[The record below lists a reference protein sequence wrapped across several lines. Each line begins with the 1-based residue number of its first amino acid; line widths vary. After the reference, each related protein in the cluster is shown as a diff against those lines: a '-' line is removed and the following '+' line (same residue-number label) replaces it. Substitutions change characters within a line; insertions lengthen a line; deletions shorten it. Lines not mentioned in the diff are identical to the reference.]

1 MTGSARVDR
10 HRDGRRVGSRR
21 PGALRYEGTVSAAS
35 LMLLALPAVDPSPS
49 PSVDCR
55 TDPWC
60 KNVYEL
66 TNSAWFAEGS
76 YWIVLKPLRVIL
88 ILLLA
93 IAARWALHRTI
104 NRLVRTTTEGSVP
117 TMLRPLRERI
127 PSATVDPEQFVPER
141 RRQRAEAI
149 GSVLRS
155 LVTAF
160 IFGIALLMVLKEFSF
175 DLAPLL
181 ASAGIAG
188 VALGFGAQSLVKD
201 LIAGLFMLIEDQ
213 YGVGDTVDLGEAT
226 GVVEAVG
233 LRVTTVRDGR
243 GVLWYIRN
251 GEIVRVGNKSQGW
264 ALVVVDLPIG
274 FAGTEEATAVLR
286 TAAASMAMDPELAP
300 QIVEEPEVLGVE
312 QMTVDGAVIRTVVKT
327 TADGQFAVG
336 RELRRRL
343 AEALENSGI
352 TARIAAARL
361 YPGRPAPAPF
371 RGETGTGGAT

>member
-1 MTGSARVDR
+1 M
-10 HRDGRRVGSRR
+10 
-21 PGALRYEGTVSAAS
+21 SAAN
-35 LMLLALPAVDPSPS
+35 LILRALTAAADDPMPS
-49 PSVDCR
+49 DECR
-55 TDPWC
+55 ANLWC
-60 KNVYEL
+60 KNVYDL
-66 TNSAWFAEGS
+66 THSAWFAEGS
-76 YWIVLKPLRVIL
+76 YWIVLKPLRIIL

-93 IAARWALHRTI
+93 FVARWALHRTI
-104 NRLVRTTTEGSVP
+104 NRLVRTTSEGAMP
-117 TMLRPLRERI
+117 TLLKPLRERI
-127 PSATVDPEQFVPER
+127 PSAASNPEQFVPER

-149 GSVLRS
+149 GSVLGS
-155 LVTAF
+155 MVSAF

-264 ALVVVDLPIG
+264 ARVMVDLPIG
-274 FAGTEEATAVLR
+274 FASTEEATAVLR
-286 TAAASMAMDPELAP
+286 TAAASLAMDPEMAP

-312 QMTVDGAVIRTVVKT
+312 QITVDGAVIRTVVKT
-327 TADGQFAVG
+327 TASGQFAVG

-352 TARIAAARL
+352 TAQIAAARRF
-361 YPGRPAPAPF
+361 PGMPTRAP
-371 RGETGTGGAT
+371 GETGTGGAT

>member
-1 MTGSARVDR
+1 MPSPAPVTSSPTSTETADAPSPECLTESLSLCKWAWDLTGSV
-10 HRDGRRVGSRR
+10 
-21 PGALRYEGTVSAAS
+21 
-35 LMLLALPAVDPSPS
+35 
-49 PSVDCR
+49 
-55 TDPWC
+55 
-60 KNVYEL
+60 
-66 TNSAWFAEGS
+66 WFAEGS
-76 YWIVLKPLRVIL
+76 YWILIKPLRIIL

-93 IAARWALHRTI
+93 VAARWLVHRTI
-104 NRLVRTTTEGSVP
+104 RRLVRTTSDAGVP

-127 PSATVDPEQFVPER
+127 PSAAEPGEFVPER

-155 LVTAF
+155 MSTAF
-160 IFGIALLMVLKEFSF
+160 IFGIALLMLLKEFGF

-251 GEIVRVGNKSQGW
+251 GEVVRVGNKSQGW
-264 ALVVVDLPIG
+264 ALVVVDLPVG
-274 FAGTEEATAVLR
+274 FAGTEQASAVLR
-286 TAAASMAMDPELAP
+286 TAAASIAVDPELASSVVEPP
-300 QIVEEPEVLGVE
+300 QVLGVE
-312 QMTVDGAVIRTVVKT
+312 QITVEGTVIRTVVKT
-327 TADGQFAVG
+327 TADGQAAVA

-343 AEALENSGI
+343 IEALENSGI
-352 TARIAAARL
+352 TARIAAGRGF
-361 YPGRPAPAPF
+361 PGAPTPADT
-371 RGETGTGGAT
+371 ETGRGGA

>member
-1 MTGSARVDR
+1 M
-10 HRDGRRVGSRR
+10 
-21 PGALRYEGTVSAAS
+21 TVSSLSPTLAAS
-35 LMLLALPAVDPSPS
+35 SPATDDQPSPECLDEILCKIVYRWTD
-49 PSVDCR
+49 SV
-55 TDPWC
+55 
-60 KNVYEL
+60 
-66 TNSAWFAEGS
+66 WFAEGS
-76 YWIVLKPLRVIL
+76 FWILVKPLRIVL
-88 ILLLA
+88 IVLLA
-93 IAARWALHRTI
+93 LVARWLVHRTI
-104 NRLVRTTTEGSVP
+104 RRLVRTTSDAGVP

-127 PSATVDPEQFVPER
+127 PTAADSGGFVPER

-155 LVTAF
+155 LSTAF
-160 IFGIALLMVLKEFSF
+160 IFGIAVLMVLKEFSF

-213 YGVGDTVDLGEAT
+213 YGVGDNVDLGEAT

-243 GVLWYIRN
+243 GVLWYLRN

-274 FAGTEEATAVLR
+274 FAGTEEAMAVLR
-286 TAAASMAMDPELAP
+286 TAAASVAVDPELTP
-300 QIVEEPEVLGVE
+300 SIVEPPEVLGVE
-312 QMTVDGAVIRTVVKT
+312 QITVEGTVIRTVVKT
-327 TADGQFAVG
+327 TADGQSAVG

-352 TARIAAARL
+352 TARIAAGRL
-361 YPGRPAPAPF
+361 PAGLPTRADE
-371 RGETGTGGAT
+371 ETGQGGAT

>member
-1 MTGSARVDR
+1 MPSPAPVTPSPAPSETPEVPSPECLTESLSLCRWAWDLTGSV
-10 HRDGRRVGSRR
+10 
-21 PGALRYEGTVSAAS
+21 
-35 LMLLALPAVDPSPS
+35 
-49 PSVDCR
+49 
-55 TDPWC
+55 
-60 KNVYEL
+60 
-66 TNSAWFAEGS
+66 WFAEGS
-76 YWIVLKPLRVIL
+76 YWILIKPLRIIL

-93 IAARWALHRTI
+93 VSARWLVHRTI
-104 NRLVRTTTEGSVP
+104 RRLVRTTSDAGVP

-127 PSATVDPEQFVPER
+127 PSATAEPGEFVPER

-155 LVTAF
+155 LSTAF

-251 GEIVRVGNKSQGW
+251 GEVVRVGNKSQGW
-264 ALVVVDLPIG
+264 ALAVVDLPIG
-274 FAGTEEATAVLR
+274 FASTEEATAVLR
-286 TAAASMAMDPELAP
+286 TAAASIAVDPELEPSVVEPP
-300 QIVEEPEVLGVE
+300 QVLGIE
-312 QMTVDGAVIRTVVKT
+312 QVTMEGTVIRTVVKT
-327 TADGQFAVG
+327 TADGQAAVA

-352 TARIAAARL
+352 TARLMAGRGF
-361 YPGRPAPAPF
+361 PGAPTP
-371 RGETGTGGAT
+371 GGTETGRGASG

>member
-1 MTGSARVDR
+1 MST
-10 HRDGRRVGSRR
+10 
-21 PGALRYEGTVSAAS
+21 PS
-35 LMLLALPAVDPSPS
+35 LIPLAEPILPSPGPTPS
-49 PSVDCR
+49 PECLQEAL
-55 TDPWC
+55 C
-60 KNVYEL
+60 KGAWDL
-66 TNSAWFAEGS
+66 TNSVWFAEGS
-76 YWIVLKPLRVIL
+76 YWILLKPLRVIL

-93 IAARWALHRTI
+93 VVARWAVHRTI
-104 NRLVRTTTEGSVP
+104 NRLVRTTTEGAVP

-127 PSATVDPEQFVPER
+127 PSAALEPEQFVPER

-226 GVVEAVG
+226 GVVESVG

-286 TAAASMAMDPELAP
+286 TAAASVAMDPELAT

-312 QMTVDGAVIRTVVKT
+312 QITVDGAVIRTVVKT
-327 TADGQFAVG
+327 TADGQFAIG

-352 TARIAAARL
+352 TARIAAGRL
-361 YPGRPAPAPF
+361 YPGMPAPAPV

>member
-1 MTGSARVDR
+1 MV
-10 HRDGRRVGSRR
+10 
-21 PGALRYEGTVSAAS
+21 
-35 LMLLALPAVDPSPS
+35 
-49 PSVDCR
+49 
-55 TDPWC
+55 
-60 KNVYEL
+60 
-66 TNSAWFAEGS
+66 
-76 YWIVLKPLRVIL
+76 
-88 ILLLA
+88 
-93 IAARWALHRTI
+93 HRTI
-104 NRLVRTTTEGSVP
+104 ATVRTTTDAGVP

-127 PSATVDPEQFVPER
+127 PSATVEPGEFVPER

-155 LVTAF
+155 LTTAF
-160 IFGIALLMVLKEFSF
+160 IMGIALLMVLKEFSF

-226 GVVEAVG
+226 GVVESVG

-251 GEIVRVGNKSQGW
+251 GEIVGWAKEPGW
-264 ALVVVDLPIG
+264 ALVVIDLPI
-274 FAGTEEATAVLR
+274 ARGTEEANAGA
-286 TAAASMAMDPELAP
+286 TAAASIALDADLAP
-300 QIVEEPEVLGVE
+300 EIVEPPEVLGVE
-312 QMTVDGAVIRTVVKT
+312 QITVDGAVIRTVVKT
-327 TADGQFAVG
+327 TADGQFAVA

-352 TARIAAARL
+352 TARIAARF
-361 YPGRPAPAPF
+361 YPAGAAGYPA
-371 RGETGTGGAT
+371 TSGTGVAVPGTGIAAPGTGAAPGGTV